1 MDRCLDEFSDKKE
14 ITVNN
19 KKVDSRSALLD
30 EWLAWS
36 KAKGRKVCS
45 LYDTEGRANSKGTIG
60 IIEGLTSEG
69 YLQIR
74 TETGDILTH
83 VSGDIID
90 LSD

>member
-1 MDRCLDEFSDKKE
+1 M
-14 ITVNN
+14 N
-19 KKVDSRSALLD
+19 
-30 EWLAWS
+30 EWFHRA

-45 LYDTEGRANSKGTIG
+45 LYNSEAQANSKGTIG
-60 IIEGLTSEG
+60 IIEGLTGEG

-83 VSGDIID
+83 VSGDLID